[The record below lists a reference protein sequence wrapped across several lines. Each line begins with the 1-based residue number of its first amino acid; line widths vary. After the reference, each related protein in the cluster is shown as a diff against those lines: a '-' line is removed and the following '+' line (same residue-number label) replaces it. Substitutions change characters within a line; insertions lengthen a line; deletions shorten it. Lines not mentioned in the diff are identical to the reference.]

1 MGHVLSALDENLRLS
16 GLIQNHEN
24 SWFIWICIRLE
35 IFNCRYFCCC
45 KFEVVIQHLHLIHLY
60 LLQCHWIKRVTWFP
74 VIFLQL
80 ARWHNSCWNI
90 FFHYISYI
98 KYKKFGCSTN
108 QNKTLICGFLM
119 TVYGNLLGYSSP

>member
-45 KFEVVIQHLHLIHLY
+45 KFEVVIQPLHFITVSLDKT
-60 LLQCHWIKRVTWFP
+60 CHMIPSYISTVGMQQIIDGTIAAETSFFI
-74 VIFLQL
+74 IFL
-80 ARWHNSCWNI
+80 
-90 FFHYISYI
+90 ISNTKSLGAQQI
-98 KYKKFGCSTN
+98 KTKH
-108 QNKTLICGFLM
+108 
-119 TVYGNLLGYSSP
+119 